1 MDDSPLVSVVITTY
15 RRASLV
21 PRAIRSVQNQTYK
34 NIEIIVVDDA
44 SPDNTEEIVRS
55 IADPRIRYLRHEQN
69 KGLPAGR
76 NTGIRAAAGQYIAF
90 LDDDD
95 EWQETKLEKQLTV
108 IQEHDAVLCGAIV
121 NGTRIKRHHRSIV
134 TLDDLRKG
142 NEFDPSSLLARA
154 SVLKNLPFD
163 EKLRQGE
170 DWDAFI
176 RLAERHTIAYL
187 DEPLL
192 AYNDGG
198 HQRMTNEA
206 RNLSVS
212 DVEKRM
218 PVLYK
223 HRDFFGPYWFQFHIA
238 SMLLSYLWCRD
249 GKFEQ
254 VVYAIRR
261 CGVVAVISVAFNKIR
276 RHVKRYFT
284 AF

>member
-1 MDDSPLVSVVITTY
+1 MEEMPLVSVVIPTY

-44 SPDNTEEIVRS
+44 SPDNTEEMVRS
-55 IADPRIRYLRHEQN
+55 IGDSRIRYLRHDQN

-76 NTGIRAAAGQYIAF
+76 NTGIRAAVGQYIAF

-95 EWQETKLEKQLTV
+95 EWRETKLEKQLAV
-108 IQEHDAVLCGAIV
+108 MQGHDAVLCGAIV
-121 NGTRIKRHHRSIV
+121 NGAHIKLHHRLIV

-142 NEFDPSSLLARA
+142 NEFDPSSLMVRA
-154 SVLKNLPFD
+154 SVLKDLPFD

-176 RLAERHTIAYL
+176 RLAERYSIAYV

-192 AYNDGG
+192 VYNDGS

-223 HRDFFGPYWFQFHIA
+223 HRDFFGPYWFHFHVA

-249 GKFEQ
+249 GKFKQ

-261 CGVVAVISVAFNKIR
+261 CGVVAVTAALFDKIR
-276 RHVKRYFT
+276 RHVMRYFA